1 MKLAV
6 VRASS
11 PIELSEAW
19 EVNMNLVSTL
29 IWAGAIILVIV
40 LLLIV
45 LAKQYRKVGPN
56 EVLIIAGGRKKT
68 VTGPEGEK
76 VKVGYRY
83 RLGGG
88 TFVLPFVETVYRLPM
103 DVITLNIKTPEV
115 LTHSG
120 VPILAEATAQVKVDS
135 SDAAIRLAAEQFLGL
150 GKDGIRDVSMNV
162 VEGHMREVIG
172 TMTVEQIY
180 RGRQEF
186 SARVNGAVRPDLT
199 RMGLVLLSFALKDI
213 SDTQGYLES
222 LSKPQVVA
230 AKRDAVIAEAET
242 EKEAIIKSSQARKEG
257 EVARLAAEA
266 LIAKAQWEN
275 EAKKAESQVA
285 VNQKKAQAD
294 FSYEIERYRLSQQIK
309 KEEAR
314 MLAIE
319 KEEAIKIEELEI
331 ARREKELDSSVL
343 KPADARKYQIKAEA
357 EAEEFRIQA
366 EARGKAEAL
375 RLEGETEV
383 ELMRKRGQAEAESML
398 KKAKACE
405 EYNEAAVLEMYMKIL
420 PDLARAVSE
429 PLSKVDKIV
438 LVGGGDKSLGTT
450 RVTAQVAEVLAQMP
464 EVVKSL
470 TGVDLK
476 KYLQDKVSPEAKKEK

>member
-1 MKLAV
+1 M
-6 VRASS
+6 S
-11 PIELSEAW
+11 
-19 EVNMNLVSTL
+19 LVSSL
-29 IWAGAIILVIV
+29 ILAGAIILIIAVI
-40 LLLIV
+40 LIV
-45 LAKQYRKVGPN
+45 VAKQYRKVGPN

-68 VTGPEGEK
+68 ITGPDGTK

-88 TFVLPFVETVYRLPM
+88 TFVIPFVETVYRLPM
-103 DVITLNIKTPEV
+103 EVITLNIKTPEV
-115 LTHSG
+115 LTNSG
-120 VPILAEATAQVKVDS
+120 VPIMAEATAQVKIDS
-135 SDAAIRLAAEQFLGL
+135 SDSSIRLAAEQFLGL
-150 GKDGIRDVSMNV
+150 GKEGIRDVSINV
-162 VEGHMREVIG
+162 LEGHMREVIG

-186 SARVNGAVRPDLT
+186 SARVNEAVRPDFS
-199 RMGLVLLSFALKDI
+199 RMGLAMLSFALKDI

-222 LSKPQVVA
+222 LSKPQVAA
-230 AKRDAVIAEAET
+230 AKRDALIAQAET

-275 EAKKAESQVA
+275 EAKKSESQVA

-294 FSYEIERYRLSQQIK
+294 FSYELERYRLSQQIK
-309 KEEAR
+309 KEEAK
-314 MLAIE
+314 MKAIE

-331 ARREKELDSSVL
+331 SRREKELDASVL

-366 EARGKAEAL
+366 EAKGKAEAL
-375 RLEGETEV
+375 RLEGEAEAEV
-383 ELMRKRGQAEAESML
+383 IKKKGLAEAESML
-398 KKAKACE
+398 KRAQAWEK
-405 EYNEAAVLEMYMKIL
+405 YNQAAVLEMYLKAL

-438 LVGGGDKSLGTT
+438 VISGGDKSLGTAKI
-450 RVTAQVAEVLAQMP
+450 TAQVAEVLSQMP
-464 EVVKSL
+464 DVVKSL

-476 KYLQDKVSPEAKKEK
+476 KFFQEKLSPEDKKEK